1 MGNKKLVYITS
12 VNKHINILEDLP
24 LREDN
29 TTIECVET
37 FKNALS
43 ATIDKL
49 YQTIDFLPNE
59 IDEKNLLINA
69 LIFSNANG
77 GGKAGAELIL
87 SSNISVK
94 EIETTLD
101 TTNSEISSKSSNTS
115 NYSLDDNSNTL
126 NETSVINSTFIN
138 EERNVSI
145 TDNCAN
151 LNDDGESDVTDLNER
166 ININNSTIVLE
177 SLDDQ
182 LLKYK
187 INNHNKYIHE
197 KSMLSDLSNCIPR
210 ELTATIND
218 VNLTTRLEC
227 TATNTII
234 DKQVLINRAVNARHA
249 WPTNTVLIAGDSIL
263 NGIEEDRL
271 KKNHSVKVRSF
282 PGSNIDDM

>member
-1 MGNKKLVYITS
+1 MIICLIYSIFHLFIIYITS
-12 VNKHINILEDLP
+12 VNKHLNILEDLP
-24 LREDN
+24 LMEGN

-49 YQTIDFLPNE
+49 YQTIDFLHNE
-59 IDEKNLLINA
+59 IDEKNLLIKG
-69 LIFSNANG
+69 LIFSNAND
-77 GGKAGAELIL
+77 GGKVDAKLII
-87 SSNISVK
+87 SSNISVE

-101 TTNSEISSKSSNTS
+101 TTNSENSFKSSNTS

-126 NETSVINSTFIN
+126 NETTVVNSTFIN
-138 EERNVSI
+138 EERNVPI
-145 TDNCAN
+145 IDNCVN
-151 LNDDGESDVTDLNER
+151 LNDVESDVIDLNER

-177 SLDDQ
+177 SLDVQ

-197 KSMLSDLSNCIPR
+197 NAMLADLSNCIPR

-218 VNLTTRLEC
+218 VNLTTKLEC

-234 DKQVLINRAVNARHA
+234 DKQVLINRAVNDGHA
-249 WPTNTVLIAGDSIL
+249 WPPNTVLIAGDSIL
-263 NGIEEDRL
+263 NGI
-271 KKNHSVKVRSF
+271 
-282 PGSNIDDM
+282 